1 MKRVGLA
8 LALVLGLLPS
18 AYAQYSGNI
27 YGSVADES
35 GAVLP
40 GAIVKLTSPLG
51 TRETTTGQ
59 QGEFRFLNLDSGNY
73 TLSVSLAG
81 FTNVTREVNVT
92 TGQNVN
98 LTFPL
103 KVATVEE
110 TVTVTAETPIVDTKK
125 VGTTTTLTKE
135 ELANIPNARDP
146 WAILRTVPGIIQ
158 DRVNIG
164 GNENGQQA
172 SFVGKGDNGNN
183 GMWNLDGVVITDTGS
198 LSSPT
203 YYDFDAFE
211 EISVT
216 TGGNDVRVQTGGV
229 GINFQTRRGTNQ
241 FRGSVHGFLTHDD
254 LQSNNLPAELAS
266 HTLPSGA
273 PDNRMR
279 LRDGTFAEKG
289 DHIQQIADYGG
300 ELGGPIVKDK
310 LWFYGSWGRQ
320 DIRLVRLN
328 QTADK
333 TKLTSYNGKLNWQA
347 GANDMVSLFYF
358 NGGKTKEGRLVGFGI
373 TEEETFLWNQG
384 GNYVDGRPHGFS
396 KAEWNHTFSP
406 SFFLS
411 TKGSYYNTGFFLSP
425 RGGDINGTAD
435 FSEGVARGA
444 YVDVQ
449 ILRPAYTANVDA
461 NYFRSGT
468 GGNHEF
474 KFGFGYRKFD
484 IRSTTHWGGNQLFS
498 YVFGPGSAYTHV
510 ARDSMNNTEASYWS
524 AYVGDTFTKDRATLN
539 LGVRYDRQM
548 SGNKPYTL
556 PANKSFPNIL
566 GAINFDGNTPDIEWS
581 DVSPRVGL
589 TYALDASRKT
599 VLRASYARYAAQLPS
614 GTASFLAPSQSPGSY
629 FAYVW
634 EDTSGD
640 GFAQPNEVRTDL
652 GVQYTGYVNA
662 NDPNGPSAN
671 RLDSDYKALKDNEF
685 IVGLDRE
692 LVANMAVSLAYTRR
706 SSSDMS
712 WNPRIG
718 ITSADYTARQFARN
732 GFTGTGYIPNG
743 ALVEAASGGRILMN
757 RADYS
762 RGFNGFEA
770 TILKRL
776 SNRWMARVA
785 LTYNDYKEFY
795 EGPGAVQNPTRS
807 DTDGA
812 GNLSGPQADGG
823 QYAPRSSGSG
833 KGDTIIGAKWQVVA
847 NTLFQLP
854 AGFELSGA
862 LFGRQGH
869 PFAVVFNQS
878 LGDDGA
884 VRILANELPEL
895 DARRYDNVWNLD
907 LRLAKN
913 FRLGGSSFTVS
924 ADAFNVLNNDVILG
938 RFRQASSG
946 NFNRLDEVL
955 NPRVVRFGMRFQF

>member
-27 YGSVADES
+27 YGSVTDES

-40 GAIVKLTSPLG
+40 GATVKLTSPLG

-59 QGEFRFLNLDSGNY
+59 QGDFRFLNLDSGNY
-73 TLSVSLAG
+73 TLSVALAG

-98 LTFPL
+98 VAFPL
-103 KVATVEE
+103 KVASVEE

-135 ELANIPNARDP
+135 ELAQVPNARDP

-183 GMWNLDGVVITDTGS
+183 AMWNLDGVVITDTGS

-254 LQSNNLPAELAS
+254 LQSNNLPDVLKTDA
-266 HTLPSGA
+266 
-273 PDNRMR
+273 R
-279 LRDGTFAEKG
+279 LKGAEKG
-289 DHIQQIADYGG
+289 DHIQQIADFGG

-320 DIRLVRLN
+320 DIRLIRIN
-328 QTADK
+328 QTSDK
-333 TKLTSYNGKLNWQA
+333 TRLTSYNGKLNWQA
-347 GANDMVSLFYF
+347 GSNDMVSLFYF
-358 NGGKTKEGRLVGFGI
+358 NGAKEKEGRLVGFGI
-373 TEEETFLWNQG
+373 TEEDTFLWNQG
-384 GNYVDGRPHGFS
+384 NNYQGGPHGFT

-435 FSEGVARGA
+435 FSNGVASGA
-444 YVDVQ
+444 YYDVNN
-449 ILRPAYTANVDA
+449 LRPALTGNVDA
-461 NYFRSGT
+461 NYFKAGT

-474 KFGFGYRKFD
+474 KFGFGYRKFEVQ
-484 IRSTTHWGGNQLFS
+484 STTHWGGNQLFS
-498 YVFGPGSAYTHV
+498 YIFGPGSAYTHV
-510 ARDSMNNTEASYWS
+510 SRDSVTNTEAAYWS
-524 AYVGDTFTKDRATLN
+524 AYVGDTFTKDRFTLN
-539 LGVRYDRQM
+539 AGVRYDHQM

-556 PANKSFPNIL
+556 PANKSFPEIL
-566 GAINFDGNTPDIEWS
+566 GAVNFDGNTEDIEWS

-599 VLRASYARYAAQLPS
+599 VLRASYARYASQLPS
-614 GTASFLAPSQSPGSY
+614 GQASFLAPSQSPGSY
-629 FAYVW
+629 FAYIW

-671 RLDSDYKALKDNEF
+671 RLDPNYKAQHDNEF

-692 LVANMAVSLAYTRR
+692 LFANMAVSLAYTHRN
-706 SSSDMS
+706 STDIS

-718 ITSADYTARQFARN
+718 LTSADYTPRQFTRN
-732 GFTGTGYIPNG
+732 GFTATGYIPNSDK
-743 ALVEAASGGRILMN
+743 VEAVSGGRILLN
-757 RADYS
+757 RPDYR
-762 RGFNGFEA
+762 RGYDGFEA

-785 LTYNDYKEFY
+785 LTYNDFKEY
-795 EGPGAVQNPTRS
+795 YDGPGAIQNPTRT
-807 DTDGA
+807 DTDHL

-823 QYAPRSSGSG
+823 QYAPRASGSG
-833 KGDTIIGAKWQVVA
+833 KGDAIIGAKWQVVA

-869 PFAVVFNQS
+869 PFAVIFRQS

-884 VRILANELPEL
+884 VRILANEIPEL
-895 DARRYDNVWNLD
+895 DAQRYDNVWNLD

-924 ADAFNVLNNDVILG
+924 ADAFNVLNNDVVLN

-946 NFNRLDEVL
+946 NFNRLDELL
-955 NPRVVRFGMRFQF
+955 NPRVIRFGMRFQF